1 MSMSPG
7 SRPLSRGQAASAR
20 SVSRRVGTGR
30 RDRRQGGRRPI
41 QVLFVSGAKIVSV
54 ANIVSSANTSIEGV
68 TYDTLDLGFVS
79 PEFISGAR
87 VPVTEL
93 PPETPA
99 LDSELND
106 IFTQLNDLDFSISDA
121 NHAIDE
127 LRESTRSII
136 VDMLG
141 KG

>member
-1 MSMSPG
+1 MSMTPG

-41 QVLFVSGAKIVSV
+41 QVLLVSGV
-54 ANIVSSANTSIEGV
+54 NIVWAANTSIEGD
-68 TYDTLDLGFVS
+68 TYDTLDLGCVS

-93 PPETPA
+93 PPEAPA

-106 IFTQLNDLDFSISDA
+106 IFTQLNALDFSISDA

-136 VDMLG
+136 VDMLS

>member
-1 MSMSPG
+1 MTPG

-41 QVLFVSGAKIVSV
+41 QVLLVSGV
-54 ANIVSSANTSIEGV
+54 NIVWAANTSIEGD
-68 TYDTLDLGFVS
+68 TYDTLDLGCVS

-93 PPETPA
+93 PPEAPA

-106 IFTQLNDLDFSISDA
+106 IFTQLNALDFSISDA

-136 VDMLG
+136 VDMLS

>member
-1 MSMSPG
+1 MSMTPG
-7 SRPLSRGQAASAR
+7 SSPLSRGQAASAR
-20 SVSRRVGTGR
+20 SIFRRVGIGR

-41 QVLFVSGAKIVSV
+41 QVLLVSRGNA
-54 ANIVSSANTSIEGV
+54 SIEGIV
-68 TYDTLDLGFVS
+68 GDFLAFVGVS
-79 PEFISGAR
+79 PAFISGDR
-87 VPVTEL
+87 VSATDL
-93 PPETPA
+93 PAETPE

-106 IFTQLNDLDFSISDA
+106 IFSQLNDLDFSISDA

>member
-20 SVSRRVGTGR
+20 SISRRVGTGR
-30 RDRRQGGRRPI
+30 RDRRQGARRPI
-41 QVLFVSGAKIVSV
+41 QVLLVSGATIVSG
-54 ANIVSSANTSIEGV
+54 ANTSIEGV
-68 TYDTLDLGFVS
+68 TYDTLDLGCVS

-87 VPVTEL
+87 VPVTDL

>member
-1 MSMSPG
+1 MSMTPG
-7 SRPLSRGQAASAR
+7 SSQLSRGQAASAR
-20 SVSRRVGTGR
+20 LISRRVGSGR
-30 RDRRQGGRRPI
+30 RERRQGGRRLI
-41 QVLFVSGAKIVSV
+41 QVFVSG
-54 ANIVSSANTSIEGV
+54 ANTSIEGV
-68 TYDTLDLGFVS
+68 TYGTLDLVGVS
-79 PEFISGAR
+79 QAFISGDR
-87 VPVTEL
+87 VSVTAL
-93 PPETPA
+93 PAETPA